1 MSGAN
6 NPIETASEILSLM
19 SKKKSLAE
27 KLLDLTYEQKDL
39 LEQGHVDEFLTFGQ
53 LRQEVISETNS
64 VDELINRYPE
74 VQETDLNY
82 LAVSNEKEN
91 VSSVYLTQIEEVSRE
106 IKKIYLKVQQLEK
119 QNMAAMTRQLNE
131 LKKDLASLQS
141 NRAGQSAY
149 EHTSNQHS
157 GAFIDRKK

>member
-64 VDELINRYPE
+64 VDE
-74 VQETDLNY
+74 
-82 LAVSNEKEN
+82 
-91 VSSVYLTQIEEVSRE
+91 
-106 IKKIYLKVQQLEK
+106 
-119 QNMAAMTRQLNE
+119 
-131 LKKDLASLQS
+131 
-141 NRAGQSAY
+141 
-149 EHTSNQHS
+149 
-157 GAFIDRKK
+157 DRKSVV